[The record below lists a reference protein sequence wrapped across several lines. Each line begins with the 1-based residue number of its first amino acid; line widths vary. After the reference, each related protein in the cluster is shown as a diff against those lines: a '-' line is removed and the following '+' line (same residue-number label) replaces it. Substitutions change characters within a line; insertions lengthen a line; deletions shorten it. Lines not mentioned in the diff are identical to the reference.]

1 MWIMPTP
8 NKALVGVLNAK
19 MGWWLIS
26 KFCTQIQ
33 NGYQLIWQYLG
44 KIPVPKTL
52 PPELTALVEEILA
65 AKKENPSADVSA
77 LEEQIDKLVFDLYDL
92 TDEEREIVKG
102 GGK

>member
-1 MWIMPTP
+1 
-8 NKALVGVLNAK
+8 

-44 KIPVPKTL
+44 KIPIPKVL

-65 AKKENPSADVSA
+65 AKKENPSADISA
-77 LEEQIDKLVFDLYDL
+77 LEERIDNLVFDLYDL
-92 TDEEREIVKG
+92 TPDEREIVEG